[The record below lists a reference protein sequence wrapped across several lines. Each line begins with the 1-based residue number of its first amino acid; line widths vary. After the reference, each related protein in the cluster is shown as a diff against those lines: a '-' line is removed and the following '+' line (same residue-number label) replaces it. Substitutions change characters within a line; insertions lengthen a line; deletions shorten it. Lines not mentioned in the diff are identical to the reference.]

1 MSSSS
6 TGASPIP
13 KQPVGRTFVAAI
25 LVLGLF
31 AAFQILA
38 VVNYYLP
45 TVAREL
51 TSAAQE
57 KPAPQTAAV
66 PQQEQQVKPFR
77 PSIRQPTAEEQQV
90 ALMLT
95 EADRM
100 YRVGDYENMLDIL
113 TKADQITPDAAGVQ
127 LRLAQV
133 YERLDRIPDASASY
147 SALLKHSDLPPS
159 LRSQAE
165 KKIKGFEST
174 LATQQPEAKAD
185 AVPNAAVGAGPAV
198 REDNGLQPGSVL
210 GITDVR
216 IREDKPGFK
225 NLRVAVKSRQGSE
238 ISPVDVKIFVY
249 FYEKT
254 SDGEIV
260 LTESTPVTQWI
271 GTDVDWKTDEPEL
284 LDVEYTMP
292 EAGREYYGYV
302 VAVYYNKELQDS
314 QADPGPLAEQF
325 EIPLYLK
332 YEQDAQ

>member
-25 LVLGLF
+25 LALGIF
-31 AAFQILA
+31 AALQILA

-51 TSAAQE
+51 TSTAQE
-57 KPAPQTAAV
+57 KPAAQPAATPQAD
-66 PQQEQQVKPFR
+66 QQVKPYR
-77 PSIRQPTAEEQQV
+77 PAIRQPTAEDQQV
-90 ALMLT
+90 ASMLA
-95 EADRM
+95 EAGRM
-100 YRVGDYENMLDIL
+100 YRVGDYDNMLDIL
-113 TKADQITPDAAGVQ
+113 TKADQITPDAPGVQ
-127 LRLAQV
+127 LMLAQV
-133 YERLDRIPDASASY
+133 YERMDRIPDASAAL
-147 SALLKHSDLPPS
+147 SALLKHPDLPPS
-159 LRSQAE
+159 LRTQSE
-165 KKIKGFEST
+165 KKMKSFEIT
-174 LATQQPEAKAD
+174 LASQQPESKVD
-185 AVPNAAVGAGPAV
+185 AAPNAAVGAGPAV

-238 ISPVDVKIFVY
+238 ISPIDVKIFVY

-254 SDGEIV
+254 ADGEIV

-292 EAGREYYGYV
+292 ETGREYYGYV

-314 QADPGPLAEQF
+314 QADPGPLAEKF

-332 YEQDAQ
+332 YEQEAQ

>member
-25 LVLGLF
+25 LALGLF
-31 AAFQILA
+31 AALQILA

-51 TSAAQE
+51 TSASQE
-57 KPAPQTAAV
+57 KAAPQAAAT
-66 PQQEQQVKPFR
+66 PQPDQQVKPYR
-77 PSIRQPTAEEQQV
+77 PTVRQPTAEDQQV

-95 EADRM
+95 ESDRM

-133 YERLDRIPDASASY
+133 YERMDRIPDASAAY
-147 SALLKHSDLPPS
+147 SALLKHPELPPS

-165 KKIKGFEST
+165 S
-174 LATQQPEAKAD
+174 KAD
-185 AVPNAAVGAGPAV
+185 AVPNAAVGSGPAV

-225 NLRVAVKSRQGSE
+225 NLRVAVKSRHGSE
-238 ISPVDVKIFVY
+238 ISPIDVKIFVY
-249 FYEKT
+249 FYEKAA
-254 SDGEIV
+254 DGEIV

-284 LDVEYTMP
+284 LDVEYPMP
-292 EAGREYYGYV
+292 ETGREYYGYV

-314 QADPGPLAEQF
+314 QADPGPLAEKF